1 MYNLCLPA
9 ALVRLQPLLRAA
21 STHDLRISLRQLTPV
36 YSLNHGLD
44 YRPVLKEIKN
54 NRESRIILHCD
65 FDTIG
70 TVLHQVRAP
79 FRQPGRP
86 AAYALA

>member
-1 MYNLCLPA
+1 M
-9 ALVRLQPLLRAA
+9 RLQPLLRAA

-70 TVLHQVRAP
+70 TVLHQVRMPVSQAGSEA
-79 FRQPGRP
+79 RRLRP
-86 AAYALA
+86 RSAAK